1 MITSSTAPVI
11 TRRLGLVLA
20 LGAPVALAGCND
32 SSSSKAPA
40 PPAATKASPGTEATV
55 DVAELMREGA
65 LKDQVLGKADAP
77 VTIVEYA
84 SMTCS
89 HCADFHNNG
98 MQHLKTKY
106 IDAGKVRYIFREFPL
121 DPLAY
126 AASML
131 GRCAGE
137 GKFYPMLDLLFKQQR
152 TWAFS
157 DKPDAA
163 LLATVRQAGFTEDS
177 FNACLQ
183 DQAAYGA
190 LQKQRERASQM
201 FKVDSTP
208 SFFINGRIERGAMS
222 AEHIDRVLALHLD
235 AAAKK

>member
-1 MITSSTAPVI
+1 MTDAFLSPLI
-11 TRRLGLVLA
+11 TRRAGLVLGLA
-20 LGAPVALAGCND
+20 APFALAGCND
-32 SSSSKAPA
+32 SGSSKAPA
-40 PPAATKASPGTEATV
+40 PQPQAAAAPGTEPTV
-55 DVAELMREGA
+55 SVTELMKEAG

-89 HCADFHNNG
+89 HCADFHNNSMG
-98 MQHLKTKY
+98 HLKEKY
-106 IDAGKVRYIFREFPL
+106 IDTGKVRYIFREFPL
-121 DPLAY
+121 DPIAY
-126 AASML
+126 AAAL
-131 GRCAGE
+131 LARCAGE
-137 GKFYPMLDLLFKQQR
+137 GKFYPMIDLLFKQQR
-152 TWAFS
+152 AWAFT

-163 LLATVRQAGFTEDS
+163 LLAIVRQAGFTEDS

-183 DQAAYGA
+183 DQATYGA
-190 LQKQRERASQM
+190 LQGQRQRASQE

-222 AEHIDRVLALHLD
+222 PQQIDKVLAPHLD